1 MTVMTYKRA
10 TEILKEAGFDAYET
24 SENYTVINKG
34 LITGTVGIISKE
46 IPYQLDTY
54 RSAFDRLKENEQFL
68 IANTLRKLMMT
79 KLDQREE
86 PKRYYVQ
93 FVEGL
98 DDSYLNLSI
107 ETKRI
112 FISNLDESYNDYQVK
127 FTKAEIMAI
136 NPNYMLFAVPVED
149 NND

>member
-10 TEILKEAGFDAYET
+10 TGILEEAGFKVHET
-24 SENYTVINKG
+24 SENYIVINKE

-54 RSAFDRLKENEQFL
+54 RSAFDGLKENEQFL

-86 PKRYYVQ
+86 EQLYYVQ
-93 FVEGL
+93 FVEG
-98 DDSYLNLSI
+98 DDESFLLRYLKNGELV
-107 ETKRI
+107 
-112 FISNLDESYNDYQVK
+112 ISNFIYGDDYKIK

>member
-10 TEILKEAGFDAYET
+10 TGILEEAGFKVHET
-24 SENYTVINKG
+24 SENYVVINKE

-54 RSAFDRLKENEQFL
+54 RSAFDGLKENEQFL

-86 PKRYYVQ
+86 EQLYYVQ
-93 FVEGL
+93 FVEG
-98 DDSYLNLSI
+98 DDESFLLRYLKDGELV
-107 ETKRI
+107 
-112 FISNLDESYNDYQVK
+112 ISNFIYGDDYK
-127 FTKAEIMAI
+127 IEFTKAEIMAI
-136 NPNYMLFAVPVED
+136 NPNYMPFAVPVDEA
-149 NND
+149 

>member
-10 TEILKEAGFDAYET
+10 TGILKEAGFKTQKHDNTYWVSNE
-24 SENYTVINKG
+24 KG
-34 LITGTVGIISKE
+34 TLGLVYMK
-46 IPYQLDTY
+46 IPYQMSTERYD
-54 RSAFDRLKENEQFL
+54 FDDLTENEQFL

-86 PKRYYVQ
+86 EQLYYVQ
-93 FVEGL
+93 FVEG
-98 DDSYLNLSI
+98 DVNSYLNENYAGELI
-107 ETKRI
+107 ATTK
-112 FISNLDESYNDYQVK
+112 YQYDNCKTK

-149 NND
+149 NHD

>member
-10 TEILKEAGFDAYET
+10 TGILEEAGFDVHET
-24 SENYTVINKG
+24 LENYVVINKE

-54 RSAFDRLKENEQFL
+54 RSAFDGLKENEQFL

-86 PKRYYVQ
+86 SKRYYVK
-93 FVEGL
+93 FVEEDGM
-98 DDSYLNLSI
+98 SYLKQFGDGSKSVSSLM
-107 ETKRI
+107 
-112 FISNLDESYNDYQVK
+112 SYSTGVK
-127 FTKAEIMAI
+127 TLFTKAEIMAI